1 MSPLPSPA
9 GLRAPDG
16 ALLVTSGGKAGSF
29 LLQQCCAG
37 WQQPSAGGTG
47 SCRVANIA
55 TRLLS
60 LWGGLGATGRQSGIP
75 PPPSWGT
82 GQGLT
87 WVPQQGL
94 WGRASSELQ
103 LLASLSEA
111 VSELEAELCRGP
123 VAGSWGRG
131 EPPPLYLCPG
141 QRSGRGGHGCPCSS
155 APAPHLPWVSSGRQ
169 GEGSARGLR
178 GWRGG
183 HGCGGG
189 ISVEGLLGGGP
200 PLPAPGAAAGPW
212 VPAAAPVP
220 DAPELGH
227 GQGERG
233 APAAPAPLP
242 SLLHR
247 AALTAPGPRQEPSSR
262 AERRLLLLSHRL
274 LFVALPGGAA

>member
-1 MSPLPSPA
+1 MQAPLLPWTPGEKGGGGHGENGKAGVSSLPSPA

-60 LWGGLGATGRQSGIP
+60 PWGGLEAMGRQSGIP
-75 PPPSWGT
+75 LPGWGT

-94 WGRASSELQ
+94 GGRTSSELQ
-103 LLASLSEA
+103 LPASLSEA
-111 VSELEAELCRGP
+111 VSELEAELCWGP

-141 QRSGRGGHGCPCSS
+141 QRSERGSHSCPCSS
-155 APAPHLPWVSSGRQ
+155 APAPHPRSSPAVGV
-169 GEGSARGLR
+169 LR
-178 GWRGG
+178 
-183 HGCGGG
+183 
-189 ISVEGLLGGGP
+189 E
-200 PLPAPGAAAGPW
+200 AG
-212 VPAAAPVP
+212 
-220 DAPELGH
+220 
-227 GQGERG
+227 
-233 APAAPAPLP
+233 
-242 SLLHR
+242 
-247 AALTAPGPRQEPSSR
+247 
-262 AERRLLLLSHRL
+262 
-274 LFVALPGGAA
+274 